1 MPPTAVRHEAL
12 LTEIHTDIDG
22 IDRDRWDALELP
34 SVYLRYD
41 WLRGRSRMVRGEP
54 RFVTVSDASGRLL
67 FGAPAYLTGDG
78 AHPAYDLAKVL
89 AMEELEERDLAR
101 LPEAGRSL
109 TRLRADATPWRP
121 AIVAGSPGRMGGAAY
136 ARELDGEGRRRV
148 AAAAAEALESRGDA
162 DGAAHVAWL
171 YLLEHHDP
179 ALEAALAGRR
189 YQDVVIGADAY
200 IPIEFDD
207 FEGYLAQF
215 TSHRRVSARK
225 EIEAFDRAG
234 ISVAV
239 HDADVL
245 GPRLAELELRW
256 RAKYGRAADL
266 DDTVAGYESLRENIG
281 DALRVVV
288 ASRDDEPIGFVVFL
302 EDPDAWWARFGGFDY
317 SDKKTYLYFNL
328 AFYRPVQLAIER
340 GVGAIGY
347 SMGSYEAKHTRGARL
362 RHFTGHLSGVATGSR
377 AATDLAM
384 VDGAQRRKFEAVT
397 RHRVLHQNGS

>member
-22 IDRDRWDALELP
+22 IDRDRWDALERP

-41 WLRGRSRMVRGEP
+41 WLRGRSRTVKGEP
-54 RFVTVSDASGRLL
+54 RFVTVSDTGGRLL
-67 FGAPAYLTGDG
+67 LAAPAYLTGDG

-89 AMEELEERDLAR
+89 SMEELEEDDLTG
-101 LPEAGRSL
+101 LPEARQSL
-109 TRLRADATPWRP
+109 TRLRADAAPWRP
-121 AIVAGSPGRMGGAAY
+121 AIVAGSPGRMGGVAY
-136 ARELDGEGRRRV
+136 ARELDGAGRRRV
-148 AAAAAEALESRGDA
+148 ATAAVEALERRADA
-162 DGAAHVAWL
+162 DGAARVAWL
-171 YLLEHHDP
+171 YLLEQYDP
-179 ALEAALAGRR
+179 AIEAALARR
-189 YQDVVIGADAY
+189 GYQHVVIGADAY

-215 TSHRRVSARK
+215 TSHRRLNIRK

-266 DDTVAGYESLRENIG
+266 GDTVAGYQSLRENIG

-288 ASRDDEPIGFVVFL
+288 ASRHGEPIGFVVFL
-302 EDPDAWWARFGGFDY
+302 ADPEAWWARFGGFDY
-317 SDKKTYLYFNL
+317 SDKKSFLYFNL
-328 AFYRPVQLAIER
+328 VFYRPVQLAIER

-362 RHFTGHLSGVATGSR
+362 RHFMGYLSGVAPGSR

-397 RHRVLHQNGS
+397 RHHVLRQEGS